1 MYDLIIIG
9 AGPAGMTAA
18 IYAAREKLN
27 FLLISLDMGGQMVW
41 SSEVANYPGVH
52 VMTGPDLVNKFRENM
67 EHYKIKI
74 KQDEVLDVRKKHGET
89 ISVKTRK
96 ENFESKAVII
106 ASGKKAKKLEV
117 PGEKEMKNK
126 GLSYCA
132 TCDAPLYKGKTTTV
146 IGAGNSAL
154 EAALFLA
161 KYSPRVFIVNIN
173 KSLAGEK
180 YLRDKV
186 LQNRKI
192 CVINNAKT
200 TEILGKD
207 FVEGLRYES
216 QGKKYRLKCKGIFVE
231 IGLVP
236 GCDFCNI
243 IKKNK
248 WGEIMIFRSTATHDE
263 NMTSVKGIFAA
274 GDVTDIPVKQIVVSA
289 GEGAKAALASFNYL
303 HKLKI

>member
-1 MYDLIIIG
+1 MYDLIIVG

-18 IYAAREKLN
+18 IYAARERLN

-52 VMTGPDLVNKFRENM
+52 VMTGPDLVNKFKENM
-67 EHYKIKI
+67 DHYKIKI
-74 KQDEVLDVRKKHGET
+74 TQDEVLDVKKKGKT
-89 ISVKTRK
+89 VLVKTRK
-96 ENFESKAVII
+96 NTFESKAVII

-117 PGEKEMKNK
+117 PGEKELKNK

-132 TCDAPLYKGKTTTV
+132 TCDAPLYKGKVVSV

-154 EAALFLA
+154 EASLFLA
-161 KYSPRVFIVNIN
+161 KYATRVFIVSLNN
-173 KSLAGEK
+173 QLAGEK
-180 YLRDKV
+180 YLKDKV
-186 LQNRKI
+186 LQNKKI
-192 CVINNAKT
+192 RVINNAKT
-200 TEILGKD
+200 TEVLGKD

-216 QGKKYRLKCKGIFVE
+216 EGKRYKLKCKGLFVE

-236 GCDFCNI
+236 GCDFCNGVQ
-243 IKKNK
+243 KNK
-248 WGEIMIFRSTATHDE
+248 WGEIMIFRSTNTHDE
-263 NMTSVKGIFAA
+263 NMTSIPGIFAA

-289 GEGAKAALASFNYL
+289 GEGAKAALASFDYL